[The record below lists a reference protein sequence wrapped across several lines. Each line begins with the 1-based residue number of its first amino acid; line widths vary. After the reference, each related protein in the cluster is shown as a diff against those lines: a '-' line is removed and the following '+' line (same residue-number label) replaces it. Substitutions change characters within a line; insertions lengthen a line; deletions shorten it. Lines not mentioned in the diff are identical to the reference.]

1 LQRTDTAF
9 KTHSRLAAGSTAV
22 PAPGTKQRVLQ
33 HILSHPGVHLRKVCR
48 DLGLGMG
55 DVQYHVDR
63 LEKEGSVMS
72 SRRGLYRRFYPAG
85 LFGEK
90 EGVILSALAQDT
102 PRELLLH
109 LIEEPGSSQERLA
122 ASLGIS
128 PASMSWNLKRLVQ
141 LGLVERSQSGRL
153 TSYQVVGDGEEI
165 ARFIR
170 SYHPSVWERWSSRLA
185 DLVVAMAEESGAA
198 RS

>member
-1 LQRTDTAF
+1 
-9 KTHSRLAAGSTAV
+9 
-22 PAPGTKQRVLQ
+22 
-33 HILSHPGVHLRKVCR
+33 
-48 DLGLGMG
+48 MG